1 MDSVI
6 YKIPIQNRIITTLIL
21 KQDDFSMYK
30 KKLILSAAILT
41 LISFS
46 ALGCS
51 STKSSAPSDTKASSD
66 TSSVSP
72 AVSPTSAPSKTSSD
86 AENKDKLTN

>member
-1 MDSVI
+1 
-6 YKIPIQNRIITTLIL
+6 
-21 KQDDFSMYK
+21 MYK